1 MSLLTW
7 KTPQW
12 QTRIGILLT
21 AGDLCNMASQLQ
33 IQIHE
38 INIYV
43 VALTDGL
50 YMKNPHSLQWLDNNI
65 PMQISNQEFCH
76 VWTNIF
82 RRCKACLE
90 TGGQQFQTFFFF

>member
-1 MSLLTW
+1 M
-7 KTPQW
+7 
-12 QTRIGILLT
+12 
-21 AGDLCNMASQLQ
+21 ADDLCNMASQLQ

-43 VALTDGL
+43 VALTDRL
-50 YMKNPHSLQWLDNNI
+50 YMKNPHSLQQLDNNI

-90 TGGQQFQTFFFF
+90 TGGQQFQTLFFLTR